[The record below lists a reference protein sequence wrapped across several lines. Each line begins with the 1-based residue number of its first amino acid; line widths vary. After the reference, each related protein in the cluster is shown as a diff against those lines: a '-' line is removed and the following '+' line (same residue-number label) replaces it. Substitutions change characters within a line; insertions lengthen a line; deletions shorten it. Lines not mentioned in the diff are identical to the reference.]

1 MSFNASLQLTLE
13 MSSEGKDGWVEE
25 NRNGDK
31 IKLQKT

>member
-1 MSFNASLQLTLE
+1 MSFHASLQLTLE
-13 MSSEGKDGWVEE
+13 MSSEAKDGWVEE